1 MQAKRGRKSTDVSS
15 LSVAIKIAE
24 GGGTPNPSWVE
35 WLMGWPL
42 FWTSLEK
49 MPTFAYQQWQD
60 ESGNGKEAGTTNVS
74 NEGMRNVWWNND
86 PSEAPCG
93 WRCDEQRSDEHKGAL
108 SEVPHEGSLHD
119 WELGTRGGENSGL
132 PCLWEELPAKENETG
147 ETVWKCRMCQ
157 GTRPKVSRVAM
168 GISSRVDRLSALGN
182 GQVPQVM
189 AMAFCILYER
199 LSKRV
204 GNGA

>member
-1 MQAKRGRKSTDVSS
+1 
-15 LSVAIKIAE
+15 
-24 GGGTPNPSWVE
+24 
-35 WLMGWPL
+35 
-42 FWTSLEK
+42 

-60 ESGNGKEAGTTNVS
+60 ETGNGKEAGTTNVS

-108 SEVPHEGSLHD
+108 SEVPHEGSRDD

-168 GISSRVDRLSALGN
+168 GISSRVDRLSGLGN

-189 AMAFCILYER
+189 AMAFRLLHER